1 MSHHNTYQSQEAYP
15 PPSQQAPPQYSDPP
29 PSQQAHPPQGY
40 HQGPYVAPP
49 AAEKKRH
56 KWYWRCCVYSCC
68 KRLYCWRCCLDC
80 CCECS
85 PVFVLM
91 SVIHH
96 YSNHISGNPCG
107 KLT

>member
-56 KWYWRCCVYSCC
+56 KCWRCCVYSCC